1 MRRWALA
8 LFLGWAGS
16 AAAATFVATSVEE
29 LTRSSDAVVRGV
41 VSFEEARVTASGR
54 IVTDVEVVVAS
65 AWKGAPD
72 EVVRLVVPGGS
83 VGWIALAVDAAP
95 SFEVGEEVVVFLARN
110 AKGYSVAGHAMGKF
124 RILGSAAAPAVE
136 GAQVLSRPLP
146 PGERAVGPMEL
157 AELERRVRA
166 SR

>member
-8 LFLGWAGS
+8 LLLGWA
-16 AAAATFVATSVEE
+16 APAVPATFVATSVEE

-41 VSFEEARVTASGR
+41 VSFQEARVTRDGR
-54 IVTDVEVVVAS
+54 IVTEVEVVVAS

-72 EVVRLVVPGGS
+72 ESVRLVVPGGS

-110 AKGYSVAGHAMGKF
+110 GPGYSVAGHALGKF
-124 RILGSAAAPAVE
+124 RVVGAAAAPAIQ
-136 GAQVLSRPLP
+136 GARVLSRPLAH
-146 PGERAVGPMEL
+146 GEREVGPMEV

-166 SR
+166 TR